1 MKIIILSI
9 IALTFFT
16 TLHAEQNSNKEFD
29 LCAANLNYDK
39 SEALISGISLNINPK
54 LSDDKFGFKVAY
66 QGDYL
71 ILNQFMPTENKID
84 ETNVYAELSYKF

>member
-16 TLHAEQNSNKEFD
+16 TLHAEQNKEFD

-39 SEALISGISLNINPK
+39 GKALISGISLNINPK
-54 LSDDKFGFKVAY
+54 LSDKFGFKVAY

-71 ILNQFMPTENKID
+71 ILNQFMPAENKID

>member
-1 MKIIILSI
+1 MKTIILSI
-9 IALTFFT
+9 IALIFFT
-16 TLHAEQNSNKEFD
+16 SLDAEQNSSREFD

-54 LSDDKFGFKVAY
+54 LSNSIGLKVAY

-71 ILNQFMPTENKID
+71 ILNQFIPTENKID
-84 ETNVYAELSYKF
+84 ATNLYAELSYRF